1 MKYVSTRGMAPALA
15 FDDVLLVGLA
25 RDGGLYVPRT
35 WPRLGKDDIR
45 SFGGLSYAELATR
58 IMLPFVKG
66 SISEADLAAIV
77 GESYGG
83 FAHPDVA
90 PIKEL
95 GAGEWLLELFHGPTC
110 AFKDYSLQVVGR
122 LFDFVLKQRSKR
134 VTIIGATSGDTGS
147 AAIEAC
153 RDRDAIEIFILHP
166 KGRISEV
173 QRRQMTTVTS
183 ANVHNIAIEG
193 TFDDCQ
199 ELVKAMFNDLP
210 FRERCHLAAVNSINW
225 ARIMAQIA
233 YYFWAAAAIGAAG
246 RPIAFAV
253 PTGNFGNI
261 FAGYAASLM
270 GLPVRQLIIGS
281 NRNDILTRF
290 LGSGRMETTQ
300 VMPTLSPSMDI
311 QTSSNF
317 ERLLFELHDRDGTK
331 VAALMERFGE
341 TGAFSIDADRLRSIR
356 ALFDGERFD
365 DEQTKQT
372 IKAVCLES
380 GLILD
385 PHSAVGVAAGW
396 AKRRDAGA
404 PMVVLATAHPAKFPK
419 AVKEATGVAPEL
431 PPRLADLLE
440 RQERYSVMPKDLQEV
455 QTFVLETL
463 REKKAA

>member
-1 MKYVSTRGMAPALA
+1 MKYVSTRGIAPVLA

-25 RDGGLYVPRT
+25 RDGGLYVPQT
-35 WPRLGKDDIR
+35 WPRLGEDDIR
-45 SFGGLSYAELATR
+45 SLRGLPYAELVTR
-58 IMLPFVKG
+58 ILLPFVKG
-66 SISEADLAAIV
+66 SISEADLAAII
-77 GESYGG
+77 GEAYGG

-95 GAGEWLLELFHGPTC
+95 GAGEWLLELFHGPTL

-122 LFDFVLKQRSKR
+122 LFDFVLKQRSER

-317 ERLLFELHDRDGTK
+317 ERLLFEIFGRDGAW
-331 VAALMERFGE
+331 VAGTLTGFRE
-341 TGAFSIDADRLRSIR
+341 TGHFSVPPEMLNDAMKE
-356 ALFDGERFD
+356 FDGARFD
-365 DEQTKQT
+365 DDKTRALIGKVY
-372 IKAVCLES
+372 IES
-380 GLILD
+380 GMLLD
-385 PHSAVGVAAGW
+385 PHTAVGLAA
-396 AKRRDAGA
+396 ARARRRDPAV
-404 PMVVLATAHPAKFPK
+404 PMVVLATAHPAKFPDVVEQVSGAHPALPK
-419 AVKEATGVAPEL
+419 HLVDLMQRGERINVLANDIGKIKSFIDERVA
-431 PPRLADLLE
+431 A
-440 RQERYSVMPKDLQEV
+440 
-455 QTFVLETL
+455 
-463 REKKAA
+463 